1 MMGRLSDRIGGG
13 VAATPRVAVSVAIAL
28 LGVSLALGLYNEQ
41 TGRLEVVRQAR
52 VQAQILAGSVAAPL
66 AFDDRNATAE
76 YVNALQANPSV
87 EAAGAYDAQG
97 RLAAGFKR
105 TGEELPNTIRVAPA
119 TFAGSKLAVSAD
131 VAQGTTK
138 LGSVYLRVTTETF
151 VQRAMRYLGIA
162 IVLVM
167 ASLLVLV
174 LGSSHASLR
183 EAHRKL
189 QQEIKDREKAEE
201 ALRQSQKM
209 EAMGQLTG
217 GVAHDFNNLLM
228 VASSG
233 LDLMDR
239 TSDPIRRDRLKQGIR
254 QAIDRGASLTQQ
266 LLAFARKT
274 PLNVEVVDL
283 ADRLTAMRDVLERS
297 LREDISVRIVA
308 APGLWHAEV
317 DPSQFELAVLNI
329 AINARDAMPNS
340 GEIAIVLENVPAK
353 SAESED
359 RIRVAISDHGVGM
372 TSDMVARAFEP
383 FFTTKGVGSGTGLG
397 LSQVYGFARA
407 SGGDVHIQSELD
419 MGTTV
424 SILLPRTSKALVA
437 EVSAGPVETDAD
449 GRTCRV
455 LLVEDDEKVAEL
467 VREMLMELGYDVSH
481 APTAVTALETLR
493 LEHSFDLV
501 FSDMV
506 MPGEMSGLDLA
517 HAIAKEQPELP
528 IVLTTGY
535 SGSAAAAA
543 AEGLRLLV
551 KPYRIESL
559 ASELQAALAC
569 GPSERLH

>member
-1 MMGRLSDRIGGG
+1 MGRLSERIGGG
-13 VAATPRVAVSVAIAL
+13 LAATPMVAVSLAIAL
-28 LGVSLALGLYNEQ
+28 LAVSLGLGIYNEKA
-41 TGRLEVVRQAR
+41 GRLEIVRQAR

-76 YVNALQANPSV
+76 YVNALRANPSI
-87 EAAGAYDAQG
+87 EAAGAYDSQG
-97 RLAAGFKR
+97 QLAAGFKR
-105 TGEELPNTIRVAPA
+105 VGENLPDPIRVAPA
-119 TFAGSKLAVSAD
+119 TFAGSKLAVSAE

-162 IVLVM
+162 IVVVM

-239 TSDPIRRDRLKQGIR
+239 TSDPVRRERLKQGIR

-274 PLNVEVVDL
+274 PLKVEVVDL
-283 ADRLTAMRDVLERS
+283 GDRLTAMRDVLERS
-297 LREDISVRIVA
+297 LREDISVRIAA

-340 GEIAIVLENVPAK
+340 GEIAIVLENIPAET
-353 SAESED
+353 AESED
-359 RIRVAISDHGVGM
+359 RIGVAISDAGIGM
-372 TSDMVARAFEP
+372 SPDMVARAFEP

-407 SGGDVHIQSELD
+407 SGGDVHIQSELGQ
-419 MGTTV
+419 GTTV
-424 SILLPRTSKALVA
+424 SILLPRTLKAMETETPMRLVDT
-437 EVSAGPVETDAD
+437 EVD
-449 GRTCRV
+449 GRTCCV

-467 VREMLMELGYDVSH
+467 VTEMLRELGYNVSH

-517 HAIAKEQPELP
+517 HAIAREQPELP

-559 ASELQAALAC
+559 ATELQAALAC
-569 GPSERLH
+569 APAAGRLH